1 MHFNYMKQS
10 LKAISLNKKEAEMLL
25 GKPKGVGLLSE
36 RLIYNIDGYPIE
48 FTKTIYHSERYTF
61 NMVLFNNNN

>member
-1 MHFNYMKQS
+1 
-10 LKAISLNKKEAEMLL
+10 MLL